1 MSLYKYPSIHGL
13 KDIAMIYNDSEWD
26 NAKLKVWDP
35 EYQREYNISFT
46 GSTRPTETEPGI
58 VSFNIS
64 KVKDEKSA
72 DEKSI
77 DIYLDKRFPNISKL
91 ERNKYE
97 LIFRAGV
104 EYGKNVSKKDLLKEL
119 FKSPCE
125 KCGSYMMSDNCICN
139 KLYNYC
145 DFIEEVEERIEK

>member
-1 MSLYKYPSIHGL
+1 
-13 KDIAMIYNDSEWD
+13 MIYNDQEWD
-26 NAKLKVWDP
+26 NAKIKVWDP

-46 GSTRPTETEPGI
+46 GSSRPTETKPGI

-64 KVKDEKSA
+64 KVKGEKSA
-72 DEKSI
+72 DENAI
-77 DIYLDKRFPNISKL
+77 DEYLDERFPKLDKL

-125 KCGSYMMSDNCICN
+125 KCGSYMMSDECVCD

-145 DFIEEVEERIEK
+145 DFTEEIKKRIEK

>member
-1 MSLYKYPSIHGL
+1 MSLYKYPSMHGL
-13 KDIAMIYNDSEWD
+13 KDIAMIYGDDEWD

-46 GSTRPTETEPGI
+46 GSTRPTETELGI

-72 DEKSI
+72 DEQSI
-77 DIYLDKRFPNISKL
+77 DKYLDERFPNISKL

-104 EYGKNVSKKDLLKEL
+104 EYGKNVSKKELLKEL
-119 FKSPCE
+119 FKTPCE
-125 KCGSYMMSDNCICN
+125 KCGSYMMSDECVCN

-145 DFIEEVEERIEK
+145 DFMEDIKKRIEK